1 MSDILAKLLRPRVVE
16 VEERSEHSAKIII
29 EPLERGFGH
38 TLGNAFRRILLS
50 SIPGCA
56 VTEVNIDGVQ
66 HEFSAL
72 EGVQEDVVEILLNLK
87 TLSFMMPDRDEAELM
102 INVSKAGVVTAAD
115 IQLADGVEVAN
126 PEQVICHLD
135 KNASIT
141 MRMKVEKGVGY
152 EPSVNRVD
160 QEDVRPIGQLL
171 LDASFCPVKR
181 VAYDVENARLH
192 QKTNLDKLILDID
205 TDGSIS
211 AEDAVRT
218 AARILVEQ
226 MAIFIDFKIETTVEE
241 KEEEEKLNP
250 ILLKPIDELELTVR
264 SANCLK
270 AENIQYI
277 GDLIQRTEV
286 ELLKTPN
293 LGKKSLNEIK
303 SVLSEMGLT
312 LGVRLENWPPA
323 AIRTAERLIG

>member
-1 MSDILAKLLRPRVVE
+1 MSNVLAKLLRPRVVQ
-16 VEERSEHSAKIII
+16 VDERSNSSAKIII

-38 TLGNAFRRILLS
+38 TIGNAFRRILLS
-50 SIPGCA
+50 SVPGA
-56 VTEVNIDGVQ
+56 AITEVEIDGVQ
-66 HEFSAL
+66 HEFSSI

-87 TLSFMMPDRDEAELM
+87 CVSLAIAGREQVELS
-102 INVSKAGVVTAAD
+102 VSKTGGVVTAGD
-115 IQLADGVEVAN
+115 IQVPDGVKIVN
-126 PEQVICHLD
+126 PDLVICHLD
-135 KNASIT
+135 SKASIS
-141 MRMKVEKGVGY
+141 MRMIAEIGIGY
-152 EPSVNRVD
+152 EPAMNRRNL
-160 QEDVRPIGQLL
+160 EESRPIGQLM
-171 LDASFCPVKR
+171 LDASFCPIKR
-181 VAYDVENARLH
+181 VAYDVENARV
-192 QKTNLDKLILDID
+192 QQNTNLDKLILDID
-205 TDGSIS
+205 TDGSIT
-211 AEDAVRT
+211 AEEAVRT

-226 MAIFIDFKIETTVEE
+226 MAVFIDFTIETTVEE
-241 KEEEEKLNP
+241 VEEEEKLNP

-303 SVLSEMGLT
+303 GVLAEMGLA

-323 AIRTAERLIG
+323 AIRTAERLLG

>member
-16 VEERSEHSAKIII
+16 VDERSDYSAKIII

-38 TLGNAFRRILLS
+38 TIGNAFRRILLS

-56 VTEVNIDGVQ
+56 ITEVNIDGVQ
-66 HEFSAL
+66 HEFSTL
-72 EGVQEDVVEILLNLK
+72 EGVREDVVEILLNLK
-87 TLSFMMPDRDEAELM
+87 TLSFMMPDRDEAEIS
-102 INVSKAGVVTAAD
+102 INATGGTVTAAD
-115 IQLADGVEVAN
+115 IQLPEGVEVAN
-126 PEQVICHLD
+126 PEQVICNLD
-135 KNASIT
+135 KKASIT
-141 MRMKVEKGVGY
+141 MRMTVEKGVGY
-152 EPSVNRVD
+152 EPSTNRMSA
-160 QEDVRPIGQLL
+160 EESRPIGQLV
-171 LDASFCPVKR
+171 LDASFCPVRR
-181 VAYDVENARLH
+181 VSYDVENARLH

-241 KEEEEKLNP
+241 TEEVEKLNP

-303 SVLSEMGLT
+303 GVLSEMGLT

>member
-16 VEERSEHSAKIII
+16 VDERSDYSAKIII

-56 VTEVNIDGVQ
+56 ITEVNIDGVQ
-66 HEFSAL
+66 HEFSTL
-72 EGVQEDVVEILLNLK
+72 EGVREDVVEILLNLK
-87 TLSFMMPDRDEAELM
+87 TLSFIMPDRDEAE
-102 INVSKAGVVTAAD
+102 ISISATGGTVTAAD
-115 IQLADGVEVAN
+115 IQLPDGVEVAN
-126 PEQVICHLD
+126 PEQVICNLD
-135 KNASIT
+135 KKASIT
-141 MRMKVEKGVGY
+141 MRMTVEKGVGY
-152 EPSVNRVD
+152 EPSTARMNT
-160 QEDVRPIGQLL
+160 EESRPIGQLV

-241 KEEEEKLNP
+241 KEEVEKLNP

-303 SVLSEMGLT
+303 GVLSEMGLT

>member
-16 VEERSEHSAKIII
+16 VDERSDYSAKIII

-50 SIPGCA
+50 SIPGSA
-56 VTEVNIDGVQ
+56 ITEVNIDGVQ
-66 HEFSAL
+66 HEFSTL
-72 EGVQEDVVEILLNLK
+72 EGVREDVVEIMLNLK
-87 TLSFMMPDRDEAELM
+87 TLSFIMPDRDEAEIS
-102 INVSKAGVVTAAD
+102 INVTGGTVTAAE
-115 IQLADGVEVAN
+115 IQLPDGVEVAN
-126 PEQVICHLD
+126 PEQVICNLD
-135 KNASIT
+135 KKASIS
-141 MRMKVEKGVGY
+141 MRMMVEKGVGY
-152 EPSVNRVD
+152 EPSANRVATT
-160 QEDVRPIGQLL
+160 EESRPIGQLL

-181 VAYDVENARLH
+181 VSYEVDNARLN

-241 KEEEEKLNP
+241 KEEVEKLNP

-303 SVLSEMGLT
+303 GVLSEMGLT

>member
-1 MSDILAKLLRPRVVE
+1 MSNIVAKVLRHVVSE
-16 VEERSEHSAKIII
+16 VPERADHSAKIIV
-29 EPLERGFGH
+29 EPVERGFGH

-50 SIPGCA
+50 SVPGSA
-56 VTEVNIDGVQ
+56 ITQVEIDGVQ
-66 HEFSAL
+66 HEFSTI
-72 EGVQEDVVEILLNLK
+72 EGVREDVVEILLNLK
-87 TLSFMMPDRDEAELM
+87 NLSFKMPGRDEAE
-102 INVSKAGVVTAAD
+102 ISVKKTGGQVTAAD
-115 IQLADGVEVAN
+115 IELPEGVEVAN

-135 KNASIT
+135 KDASIAI
-141 MRMKVEKGVGY
+141 RMVVETGIGY
-152 EPSVNRVD
+152 EPAINRT
-160 QEDVRPIGQLL
+160 QEEESRPIGHLS

-181 VAYDVENARLH
+181 VAYDVDNARLH

-205 TDGSIS
+205 TDGSIT
-211 AEDAVRT
+211 AEEAVRT

-226 MAIFIDFKIETTVEE
+226 MAIFIDFKIEATVEE

-303 SVLSEMGLT
+303 GVLSEMGLT

-323 AIRTAERLIG
+323 AIRTAERLLG

>member
-1 MSDILAKLLRPRVVE
+1 MSDILAKLLRPKVVD
-16 VEERSEHSAKIII
+16 VDERSDYSAKITI

-56 VTEVNIDGVQ
+56 ITEVNIDGVQ
-66 HEFSAL
+66 HEFSAI
-72 EGVQEDVVEILLNLK
+72 EGVSEDVVEILLNLK
-87 TLSFMMPDRDEAELM
+87 TLAFSMPDRDEAELTLKA
-102 INVSKAGVVTAAD
+102 SKKTITAGD
-115 IQLADGVEVAN
+115 IQLPDGVSVAN
-126 PEQVICHLD
+126 PDVVICHLD
-135 KNASIT
+135 KKTTLNMT
-141 MRMKVEKGVGY
+141 MKLEKGVGY
-152 EPSVNRVD
+152 EPAANR
-160 QEDVRPIGQLL
+160 QTGEESRPIGQLL

-181 VAYDVENARLH
+181 VAYTVDNARLQ

-205 TDGSIS
+205 TDGSMS
-211 AEDAVRT
+211 AEEAVRI

-226 MAIFIDFKIETTVEE
+226 LAIFIDFKIEATVEKE
-241 KEEEEKLNP
+241 EEEEKLNP

-303 SVLSEMGLT
+303 GVLSEMGLT
-312 LGVRLENWPPA
+312 LGVRLDNWPPA

>member
-1 MSDILAKLLRPRVVE
+1 MSDILAKLLRPKVVE
-16 VEERSEHSAKIII
+16 VEERSDYSAKIII
-29 EPLERGFGH
+29 EPLERGFGY

-56 VTEVNIDGVQ
+56 ITEVNIDGVQ
-66 HEFSAL
+66 HEFSTL
-72 EGVQEDVVEILLNLK
+72 EGVREDVVEIMLNLK
-87 TLSFMMPDRDEAELM
+87 TLSFMMPDRDEAEAM
-102 INVSKAGVVTAAD
+102 INVTGGTVTAAD
-115 IQLADGVEVAN
+115 IQLPDGVEVAN
-126 PEQVICHLD
+126 PEQLICNLD
-135 KNASIT
+135 KKASIS
-141 MRMKVEKGVGY
+141 MRLKIEKGVGY
-152 EPSVNRVD
+152 DPSTNRMTN
-160 QEDVRPIGQLL
+160 EESRPIGQLV

-181 VAYDVENARLH
+181 VSYDVENARLH

-303 SVLSEMGLT
+303 AVLSEMGLT

-323 AIRTAERLIG
+323 ALRTAERLIG

>member
-16 VEERSEHSAKIII
+16 VDERSDYSAKIII

-56 VTEVNIDGVQ
+56 ITEVNIDGVQ
-66 HEFSAL
+66 HEFSTL
-72 EGVQEDVVEILLNLK
+72 EGVREDVVEIMLNLK
-87 TLSFMMPDRDEAELM
+87 TLSFIMPDRDEAELS
-102 INVSKAGVVTAAD
+102 INVTGGTVTAAD
-115 IQLADGVEVAN
+115 IQLPDGVEVAN
-126 PEQVICHLD
+126 PEQVICNLD
-135 KNASIT
+135 KKASIN
-141 MRMKVEKGVGY
+141 MRMTVEKGVGY
-152 EPSVNRVD
+152 EPSTSRVAT
-160 QEDVRPIGQLL
+160 EESRPIGQLV

-181 VAYDVENARLH
+181 VSYEVDNARLH
-192 QKTNLDKLILDID
+192 QKTNLDKLTLDID

-241 KEEEEKLNP
+241 TEEVEKLNP

-303 SVLSEMGLT
+303 GVLSEMGLT

>member
-1 MSDILAKLLRPRVVE
+1 MSDILAKLLRPKVVD
-16 VEERSEHSAKIII
+16 VDERSDYSAKITI

-56 VTEVNIDGVQ
+56 ITEVNIDGVQ
-66 HEFSAL
+66 HEFSTI
-72 EGVQEDVVEILLNLK
+72 EGVSEDVVEILLNLK
-87 TLSFMMPDRDEAELM
+87 TLAFSMPDRDEAELTLKA
-102 INVSKAGVVTAAD
+102 SKKTVTAGD
-115 IQLADGVEVAN
+115 IQLPDGVSVAN
-126 PEQVICHLD
+126 PDVVICHLD
-135 KNASIT
+135 KKTSINMT
-141 MRMKVEKGVGY
+141 MKLEKGVGY
-152 EPSVNRVD
+152 EPAANR
-160 QEDVRPIGQLL
+160 QTGEESRPIGQLL

-181 VAYDVENARLH
+181 VAYTVDNARLQ

-205 TDGSIS
+205 TDGSIT
-211 AEDAVRT
+211 AEEAVRI

-226 MAIFIDFKIETTVEE
+226 LAIFIDFKIEATVEKE
-241 KEEEEKLNP
+241 EEEEKLNP

-303 SVLSEMGLT
+303 GVLSEMGLT
-312 LGVRLENWPPA
+312 LGVRLDNWPPA

>member
-16 VEERSEHSAKIII
+16 VDERSDYSAKIII

-56 VTEVNIDGVQ
+56 ITEVNIDGVQ
-66 HEFSAL
+66 HEFSTI
-72 EGVQEDVVEILLNLK
+72 EGVREDVVEILLNLK
-87 TLSFMMPDRDEAELM
+87 TLSFIMPDRDEAE
-102 INVSKAGVVTAAD
+102 ISITAKGGTVTAAD
-115 IQLADGVEVAN
+115 IQLPEGVEVAN
-126 PEQVICHLD
+126 PEQVICNLD
-135 KNASIT
+135 KSASIK
-141 MRMKVEKGVGY
+141 MRMTVEKGVGY
-152 EPSVNRVD
+152 EPSTNRMNA
-160 QEDVRPIGQLL
+160 EESRPIGQLV

-181 VAYDVENARLH
+181 VAYDVENARLN

-241 KEEEEKLNP
+241 TEEVEKLNP

-303 SVLSEMGLT
+303 GVLSEMGLT

>member
-1 MSDILAKLLRPRVVE
+1 MSDILAKLLRPKVVD
-16 VEERSEHSAKIII
+16 VDERSDYSAKITI

-56 VTEVNIDGVQ
+56 ITEVNIDGVQ
-66 HEFSAL
+66 HEFSTI
-72 EGVQEDVVEILLNLK
+72 EGVSEDVVEILLNLK
-87 TLSFMMPDRDEAELM
+87 TLAFSMPDRDQAELTLKA
-102 INVSKAGVVTAAD
+102 SKKTITAGD
-115 IQLADGVEVAN
+115 IQLPDGVSVAN
-126 PEQVICHLD
+126 PDVVICHLD
-135 KNASIT
+135 KKTSLNMT
-141 MRMKVEKGVGY
+141 MKLEKGVGY
-152 EPSVNRVD
+152 EPAANR
-160 QEDVRPIGQLL
+160 QTGEESRPIGQLL

-181 VAYDVENARLH
+181 VAYTVENARLQ

-205 TDGSIS
+205 TDGSMS
-211 AEDAVRT
+211 AEEAVRV

-226 MAIFIDFKIETTVEE
+226 LAIFIDFKIEATVEKE
-241 KEEEEKLNP
+241 EEEEKLNP

-303 SVLSEMGLT
+303 GVLSEMGLT
-312 LGVRLENWPPA
+312 LGVRLDNWPPA

>member
-1 MSDILAKLLRPRVVE
+1 MSDILAKLLRPKVVE
-16 VEERSEHSAKIII
+16 VEERSDYSAKIII

-56 VTEVNIDGVQ
+56 ITEVNIDGVQ
-66 HEFSAL
+66 HEFSTL
-72 EGVQEDVVEILLNLK
+72 EGVREDVVEIMLNLK
-87 TLSFMMPDRDEAELM
+87 TLSFMMPDRDEAEAM
-102 INVSKAGVVTAAD
+102 INVTGGTVTAAD
-115 IQLADGVEVAN
+115 IQLPDGVEVAN
-126 PEQVICHLD
+126 PEQLICNLD
-135 KNASIT
+135 KKASIS
-141 MRMKVEKGVGY
+141 MRLKIEKGVGY
-152 EPSVNRVD
+152 DPSTNRMSN
-160 QEDVRPIGQLL
+160 EESRPIGQLV
-171 LDASFCPVKR
+171 LDASFCPVRR
-181 VAYDVENARLH
+181 VSYDVENARLH

-303 SVLSEMGLT
+303 AVLSEMGLT

-323 AIRTAERLIG
+323 ALRTAERLIG

>member
-1 MSDILAKLLRPRVVE
+1 MSDILAKLLRPKVVE
-16 VEERSEHSAKIII
+16 VDERSDYSAKIVI

-38 TLGNAFRRILLS
+38 TIGNAFRRILLS

-66 HEFSAL
+66 HEFSTL
-72 EGVQEDVVEILLNLK
+72 EGVREDVVEILLNLK
-87 TLSFMMPDRDEAELM
+87 TLSFMMPDRDEAEAM
-102 INVSKAGVVTAAD
+102 INVTGKTVTAAD
-115 IQLADGVEVAN
+115 IQLPDGVEVAN
-126 PEQVICHLD
+126 PDQHICDLD
-135 KNASIT
+135 KKASIS
-141 MRMKVEKGVGY
+141 MRLKIEKGVGY
-152 EPSVNRVD
+152 DPSTNRITT
-160 QEDVRPIGQLL
+160 EESRPIGQLV

-181 VAYDVENARLH
+181 VSYDVENARLH

-303 SVLSEMGLT
+303 GVLSEMGLT

>member
-16 VEERSEHSAKIII
+16 VDERSDYSAKIII

-56 VTEVNIDGVQ
+56 ITEVNIDNVQ
-66 HEFSAL
+66 HEFSTL
-72 EGVQEDVVEILLNLK
+72 EGVREDVVEIMLNLK
-87 TLSFMMPDRDEAELM
+87 TLSFIMPDRDEAELT
-102 INVSKAGVVTAAD
+102 INVTGGTVTAAD
-115 IQLADGVEVAN
+115 IQLPDGVEVAN
-126 PEQVICHLD
+126 PEQVICNLD
-135 KNASIT
+135 KKASIN
-141 MRMKVEKGVGY
+141 MRMTVEKGVGY
-152 EPSVNRVD
+152 EPSTNRAAT
-160 QEDVRPIGQLL
+160 EESRPIGQLV

-181 VAYDVENARLH
+181 VSYAVDNARLH
-192 QKTNLDKLILDID
+192 QKTNLDKLTLDID

-241 KEEEEKLNP
+241 KEEVEKLNP

-303 SVLSEMGLT
+303 GVLSEMGLT

>member
-1 MSDILAKLLRPRVVE
+1 MSDILAKLLRPKVVE
-16 VEERSEHSAKIII
+16 VDERSDYSAKIII

-56 VTEVNIDGVQ
+56 ITEVNIDGVQ
-66 HEFSAL
+66 HEFSTL
-72 EGVQEDVVEILLNLK
+72 EGVREDVVEILLNLK
-87 TLSFMMPDRDEAELM
+87 TLSFIMPDRDEAEAM
-102 INVSKAGVVTAAD
+102 INVTGGTVTAAD
-115 IQLADGVEVAN
+115 IQLPDGVEVAN
-126 PEQVICHLD
+126 PEQLICNLD
-135 KNASIT
+135 KKASIS
-141 MRMKVEKGVGY
+141 MRLKIEKGVGY
-152 EPSVNRVD
+152 DPSTNRISN
-160 QEDVRPIGQLL
+160 EESRPIGQLV

-181 VAYDVENARLH
+181 VSYNVENARLH

-205 TDGSIS
+205 TDGSMS

-303 SVLSEMGLT
+303 GVLSEMGLT

>member
-16 VEERSEHSAKIII
+16 VDERSDYSAKIII

-56 VTEVNIDGVQ
+56 ITEVNIDGVQ
-66 HEFSAL
+66 HEFSTL
-72 EGVQEDVVEILLNLK
+72 EGVREDVVEILLNLK
-87 TLSFMMPDRDEAELM
+87 TLSFIMPDRDEAEIS
-102 INVSKAGVVTAAD
+102 INATGGTVTAAD
-115 IQLADGVEVAN
+115 IQLPEGVEVAN
-126 PEQVICHLD
+126 PEQVICNLD
-135 KNASIT
+135 KKASIT
-141 MRMKVEKGVGY
+141 MRMTVEKGVGY
-152 EPSVNRVD
+152 EPSTARMNT
-160 QEDVRPIGQLL
+160 EESRPIGQLV

-241 KEEEEKLNP
+241 KEEVEKLNP

-303 SVLSEMGLT
+303 GVLSEMGLT

>member
-1 MSDILAKLLRPRVVE
+1 MSDILAKLLRPKVVD
-16 VEERSEHSAKIII
+16 VDERSDYSAKITI

-56 VTEVNIDGVQ
+56 ITEVNIDGVQ
-66 HEFSAL
+66 HEFSTI
-72 EGVQEDVVEILLNLK
+72 EGVSEDVVEILLNLK
-87 TLSFMMPDRDEAELM
+87 TLAFSMPDRDEAELTLKA
-102 INVSKAGVVTAAD
+102 SKKTVTAGD
-115 IQLADGVEVAN
+115 IQLPDGVSVAN
-126 PEQVICHLD
+126 PDVVICHLD
-135 KNASIT
+135 KKTTINMT
-141 MRMKVEKGVGY
+141 MKLEKGVGY
-152 EPSVNRVD
+152 EPAANR
-160 QEDVRPIGQLL
+160 QTGEESRPIGQLL

-181 VAYDVENARLH
+181 VAYNVENARLQ

-205 TDGSIS
+205 TDGSMS
-211 AEDAVRT
+211 AEEAVRI

-226 MAIFIDFKIETTVEE
+226 LAIFIDFKIEATVEKE
-241 KEEEEKLNP
+241 EEEEKLNP

-303 SVLSEMGLT
+303 GVLSEMGLT
-312 LGVRLENWPPA
+312 LGVRLDNWPPA

>member
-16 VEERSEHSAKIII
+16 VDERSDYSAKIII

-56 VTEVNIDGVQ
+56 ITEVNIDGVQ
-66 HEFSAL
+66 HEFSTI
-72 EGVQEDVVEILLNLK
+72 EGVREDVVEILLNLK

-102 INVSKAGVVTAAD
+102 VSATGGTVTAAD
-115 IQLADGVEVAN
+115 IQLPDGVEVAN
-126 PEQVICHLD
+126 PEQVICNLD
-135 KNASIT
+135 KKASIS

-152 EPSVNRVD
+152 EPAVNRNSA
-160 QEDVRPIGQLL
+160 EESRPIGQLV

-181 VAYDVENARLH
+181 VAYDVDNARLN

-303 SVLSEMGLT
+303 GVLSEMGLT

>member
-1 MSDILAKLLRPRVVE
+1 MSDILAKLLRPKVVE
-16 VEERSEHSAKIII
+16 VEERSEFGAKIII

-50 SIPGCA
+50 SVPGCA
-56 VTEVNIDGVQ
+56 ITEVNIDGVQ
-66 HEFSAL
+66 HEFSAI
-72 EGVQEDVVEILLNLK
+72 EGVHEDVVEILLNLK
-87 TLSFMMPDRDEAELM
+87 TLAFTMPERDEAELM
-102 INVSKAGVVTAAD
+102 LNVSKAGPITAAD

-126 PEQVICHLD
+126 PDQIICHLD
-135 KNASIT
+135 KKAQLS

-152 EPSVNRVD
+152 EPSVNRGNHD
-160 QEDVRPIGQLL
+160 ELRPIGQLL

-211 AEDAVRT
+211 AENAVRT

-226 MAIFIDFKIETTVEE
+226 MAIFIDFKIEAAVEE
-241 KEEEEKLNP
+241 EQEEEKLNP
-250 ILLKPIDELELTVR
+250 VLLKPIDELELTVR

-323 AIRTAERLIG
+323 SIRTAERLIG

>member
-1 MSDILAKLLRPRVVE
+1 MSDILARLLRPKVVE
-16 VEERSEHSAKIII
+16 VNERSDYSAKIII

-38 TLGNAFRRILLS
+38 TIGNAFRRILLS

-66 HEFSAL
+66 HEFSTL
-72 EGVQEDVVEILLNLK
+72 EGVREDVVEILLNLK
-87 TLSFMMPDRDEAELM
+87 TLSFIMPDRDEAEAM
-102 INVSKAGVVTAAD
+102 INVTGQQVTAAD
-115 IQLADGVEVAN
+115 IQLPDGVEVAN
-126 PEQVICHLD
+126 PDQHICHLD
-135 KNASIT
+135 KKAAIS
-141 MRMKVEKGVGY
+141 MRLKIEKGVGY
-152 EPSVNRVD
+152 DPSTNRISN
-160 QEDVRPIGQLL
+160 EESRPIGQLV

-181 VAYDVENARLH
+181 VAYEVENARLH

-303 SVLSEMGLT
+303 GVLSEMGLT

>member
-1 MSDILAKLLRPRVVE
+1 MSDILAKLLRPKVVD
-16 VEERSEHSAKIII
+16 VDERSDYSAKITI

-56 VTEVNIDGVQ
+56 ITEVNIDGVQ
-66 HEFSAL
+66 HEFSAI
-72 EGVQEDVVEILLNLK
+72 EGVSEDVVEILLNLK
-87 TLSFMMPDRDEAELM
+87 TLAFSMPDRDEAELSLKA
-102 INVSKAGVVTAAD
+102 SKKTITAGD
-115 IQLADGVEVAN
+115 IQLPDGVSVAN
-126 PEQVICHLD
+126 PDVVICHLD
-135 KNASIT
+135 KKTTLNMT
-141 MRMKVEKGVGY
+141 MKLEKGVGY
-152 EPSVNRVD
+152 EPAANR
-160 QEDVRPIGQLL
+160 QTGEESRPIGQLL

-181 VAYDVENARLH
+181 VAYTVENARLQ

-205 TDGSIS
+205 TDGSMS
-211 AEDAVRT
+211 AEEAVRI
-218 AARILVEQ
+218 AARVLVEQ
-226 MAIFIDFKIETTVEE
+226 LAIFIDFKIEATVEKE
-241 KEEEEKLNP
+241 EEEEKLNP

-303 SVLSEMGLT
+303 GVLSEMGLT
-312 LGVRLENWPPA
+312 LGVRLDNWPPA

>member
-16 VEERSEHSAKIII
+16 VDERSDYSAKIII

-56 VTEVNIDGVQ
+56 ITEVNIDGVQ
-66 HEFSAL
+66 HEFSTL
-72 EGVQEDVVEILLNLK
+72 EGVREDVVEILLNLK
-87 TLSFMMPDRDEAELM
+87 TLSFIMPDREEAELS
-102 INVSKAGVVTAAD
+102 IKATGGTVTAAD
-115 IQLADGVEVAN
+115 IQLPDGVEVAN
-126 PEQVICHLD
+126 PEQVICNLD
-135 KNASIT
+135 KKASIT
-141 MRMKVEKGVGY
+141 MHMTVEKGVGY
-152 EPSVNRVD
+152 EPSTNRVNT
-160 QEDVRPIGQLL
+160 EESRPIGQLV

-181 VAYDVENARLH
+181 VSYEVDNARLH
-192 QKTNLDKLILDID
+192 QKTNLDKLTLDID

-241 KEEEEKLNP
+241 KEEVEKLNP

-303 SVLSEMGLT
+303 AVLSEMGLT

>member
-16 VEERSEHSAKIII
+16 VDERSDYSAKIII

-56 VTEVNIDGVQ
+56 ISEVNIDGVQ
-66 HEFSAL
+66 HEFSTL
-72 EGVQEDVVEILLNLK
+72 EGVREDVVEIMLNLK
-87 TLSFMMPDRDEAELM
+87 TLSFIMPDRDEAEAT
-102 INVSKAGVVTAAD
+102 INVTGGAVTAAD
-115 IQLADGVEVAN
+115 IQLPDGVEVAN
-126 PEQVICHLD
+126 PEQIICNLD
-135 KNASIT
+135 KKSSIS
-141 MRMKVEKGVGY
+141 MRLKIEKGVGY
-152 EPSVNRVD
+152 DPSTNRIST
-160 QEDVRPIGQLL
+160 EESRPIGQLV
-171 LDASFCPVKR
+171 LDASYCPVKR
-181 VAYDVENARLH
+181 VSYNVENARLQ

-303 SVLSEMGLT
+303 GVLSEMGLT

>member
-1 MSDILAKLLRPRVVE
+1 
-16 VEERSEHSAKIII
+16 
-29 EPLERGFGH
+29 
-38 TLGNAFRRILLS
+38 
-50 SIPGCA
+50 
-56 VTEVNIDGVQ
+56 
-66 HEFSAL
+66 L
-72 EGVQEDVVEILLNLK
+72 EGVREDVVEIMLNLK
-87 TLSFMMPDRDEAELM
+87 TLSFIMPDRDEAEIS
-102 INVSKAGVVTAAD
+102 INTTGGTVTAAD
-115 IQLADGVEVAN
+115 IQLPDGVEVAN
-126 PEQVICHLD
+126 PEQVICNLD
-135 KNASIT
+135 KKASIS
-141 MRMKVEKGVGY
+141 MRMTVEKGVGY
-152 EPSVNRVD
+152 EPSTNRVAT
-160 QEDVRPIGQLL
+160 EESRPIGQLL

-181 VAYDVENARLH
+181 VSYEVDNARLH

-241 KEEEEKLNP
+241 KEEVEKLNP

-303 SVLSEMGLT
+303 AVLSEMGLT

>member
-1 MSDILAKLLRPRVVE
+1 MSDILAKLLRPKVVD
-16 VEERSEHSAKIII
+16 VDERSDYSAKITI

-56 VTEVNIDGVQ
+56 ITEVNIDGVQ
-66 HEFSAL
+66 HEFSTI
-72 EGVQEDVVEILLNLK
+72 EGVSEDVVEILLNLK
-87 TLSFMMPDRDEAELM
+87 TLAFSMPDRDEAELTLKA
-102 INVSKAGVVTAAD
+102 SKKTVTAGD
-115 IQLADGVEVAN
+115 IQLPDGVSVAN
-126 PEQVICHLD
+126 PNVVICHLD
-135 KNASIT
+135 KKTSINMT
-141 MRMKVEKGVGY
+141 MKLEKGVGY
-152 EPSVNRVD
+152 EPAANR
-160 QEDVRPIGQLL
+160 QTGEESRPIGQLL

-181 VAYDVENARLH
+181 VAYNVDNARLQ

-205 TDGSIS
+205 TDGSIT
-211 AEDAVRT
+211 AEEAVRI

-226 MAIFIDFKIETTVEE
+226 LAIFIDFKIEATVEKE
-241 KEEEEKLNP
+241 EEEEKLNP

-303 SVLSEMGLT
+303 GVLSEMGLT
-312 LGVRLENWPPA
+312 LGVRLDNWPPA

>member
-16 VEERSEHSAKIII
+16 VNERSDYSAKIII

-56 VTEVNIDGVQ
+56 ITEVNIDGVQ
-66 HEFSAL
+66 HEFSTL
-72 EGVQEDVVEILLNLK
+72 EGVREDVVEILLNLK
-87 TLSFMMPDRDEAELM
+87 TLSFIMPDRDEAEISL
-102 INVSKAGVVTAAD
+102 NATAGTVTAAD
-115 IQLADGVEVAN
+115 IQLPDGVEVAN

-141 MRMKVEKGVGY
+141 MRMTVEKGVGY
-152 EPSVNRVD
+152 EPSTNRINA
-160 QEDVRPIGQLL
+160 EESRPIGQLV

-241 KEEEEKLNP
+241 KEEKEKLNP

-303 SVLSEMGLT
+303 GVLSEMGLT

>member
-16 VEERSEHSAKIII
+16 VDERSDYSAKIII

-50 SIPGCA
+50 SIPGSA
-56 VTEVNIDGVQ
+56 ITEVNIDGVQ
-66 HEFSAL
+66 HEFSTL
-72 EGVQEDVVEILLNLK
+72 EGVREDVVEIMLNLK
-87 TLSFMMPDRDEAELM
+87 TLSFIMPDRDEAEIS
-102 INVSKAGVVTAAD
+102 INVTGGTITAAD
-115 IQLADGVEVAN
+115 IQLPDGVEVAN
-126 PEQVICHLD
+126 PEQVICNLD
-135 KNASIT
+135 KKASIS
-141 MRMKVEKGVGY
+141 MRMVVEKGVGY
-152 EPSVNRVD
+152 EPSTNRVVTT
-160 QEDVRPIGQLL
+160 EESRPIGQLL

-181 VAYDVENARLH
+181 VSYEVDNARLQ

-241 KEEEEKLNP
+241 KEEVEKLNP

-303 SVLSEMGLT
+303 GVLSEMGLT

>member
-1 MSDILAKLLRPRVVE
+1 MSDILAKLLRPKVVD
-16 VEERSEHSAKIII
+16 VDERSDYSAKITI

-56 VTEVNIDGVQ
+56 ITEVNIDGVQ
-66 HEFSAL
+66 HEFSAI
-72 EGVQEDVVEILLNLK
+72 EGVSEDVVEILLNLK
-87 TLSFMMPDRDEAELM
+87 TLAFSMPDRDEAELSLKA
-102 INVSKAGVVTAAD
+102 SKKTITAGD
-115 IQLADGVEVAN
+115 IQLPDGVSVAN
-126 PEQVICHLD
+126 PDVVICHLD
-135 KNASIT
+135 KKTTLNMT
-141 MRMKVEKGVGY
+141 MKLEKGVGY
-152 EPSVNRVD
+152 EPAANR
-160 QEDVRPIGQLL
+160 QTGEESRPIGQLL

-181 VAYDVENARLH
+181 VAYTVENARLQ

-205 TDGSIS
+205 TDGSMS
-211 AEDAVRT
+211 AEEAVRI

-226 MAIFIDFKIETTVEE
+226 LAIFIDFKIEATVEKE
-241 KEEEEKLNP
+241 EEEEKLNP

-303 SVLSEMGLT
+303 GVLSEMGLT
-312 LGVRLENWPPA
+312 LGVRLDNWPPA

>member
-1 MSDILAKLLRPRVVE
+1 MSDILAKLLRPKVVD
-16 VEERSEHSAKIII
+16 VDERSDYSAKITI

-56 VTEVNIDGVQ
+56 ITEVNIDGVQ
-66 HEFSAL
+66 HEFSTI
-72 EGVQEDVVEILLNLK
+72 EGVSEDVVEILLNLK
-87 TLSFMMPDRDEAELM
+87 TLAFSMPDRDEAELTLKA
-102 INVSKAGVVTAAD
+102 SKKTVTAGD
-115 IQLADGVEVAN
+115 IQLPDGVSVAN
-126 PEQVICHLD
+126 PDVVICHLD
-135 KNASIT
+135 KKTSINMT
-141 MRMKVEKGVGY
+141 MKLEKGVGY
-152 EPSVNRVD
+152 EPAANR
-160 QEDVRPIGQLL
+160 QTGEESRPIGQLL

-181 VAYDVENARLH
+181 VAYNVDNARLQ

-205 TDGSIS
+205 TDGSIT
-211 AEDAVRT
+211 AEEAVRI

-226 MAIFIDFKIETTVEE
+226 LAIFIDFKIEATVEKE
-241 KEEEEKLNP
+241 EEEEKLNP

-303 SVLSEMGLT
+303 GVLSEMGLT
-312 LGVRLENWPPA
+312 LGVRLDNWPPA

>member
-1 MSDILAKLLRPRVVE
+1 MSDILAKLLRPKVVE
-16 VEERSEHSAKIII
+16 VNERSDYSAKIII

-38 TLGNAFRRILLS
+38 TIGNAFRRILLS

-66 HEFSAL
+66 HEFSTL
-72 EGVQEDVVEILLNLK
+72 EGVREDVVEILLNLK
-87 TLSFMMPDRDEAELM
+87 TLSFIMPDRDEAEAM
-102 INVSKAGVVTAAD
+102 INVTGQTVTAAD
-115 IQLADGVEVAN
+115 IQLPEGVEVAN
-126 PEQVICHLD
+126 PEQLICHLD
-135 KNASIT
+135 KKASIS
-141 MRMKVEKGVGY
+141 MRLKIEKGVGY
-152 EPSVNRVD
+152 DPSTNRLSS
-160 QEDVRPIGQLL
+160 EESRPIGQLV
-171 LDASFCPVKR
+171 LDASFCPVRR
-181 VAYDVENARLH
+181 VSYDVENARLH

-303 SVLSEMGLT
+303 GVLSEMGLT

>member
-16 VEERSEHSAKIII
+16 VDERSDYSAKIII

-56 VTEVNIDGVQ
+56 ITEVNIDGVQ
-66 HEFSAL
+66 HEFSTL
-72 EGVQEDVVEILLNLK
+72 EGVREDVVEIMLNLK
-87 TLSFMMPDRDEAELM
+87 TLSFMMPDRDEAELS
-102 INVSKAGVVTAAD
+102 INVTGGTVTAAD
-115 IQLADGVEVAN
+115 IQLPDGVEVAN
-126 PEQVICHLD
+126 PEQVICNLD
-135 KNASIT
+135 KKASIN
-141 MRMKVEKGVGY
+141 MRMTVEKGVGY
-152 EPSVNRVD
+152 EPSTNRVAT
-160 QEDVRPIGQLL
+160 EESRPIGQLV

-181 VAYDVENARLH
+181 VSYEVDNARLH
-192 QKTNLDKLILDID
+192 QKTNLDKLTLDID

-241 KEEEEKLNP
+241 KEEVEKLNP

-303 SVLSEMGLT
+303 GVLSEMGLT

>member
-1 MSDILAKLLRPRVVE
+1 MSDILAKLLRPKVVD
-16 VEERSEHSAKIII
+16 VDERSDYSAKITI

-56 VTEVNIDGVQ
+56 ITEVNIDGVQ
-66 HEFSAL
+66 HEFSAI
-72 EGVQEDVVEILLNLK
+72 EGVSEDVVEILLNLK
-87 TLSFMMPDRDEAELM
+87 TLAFSMPDRDEAELSLKA
-102 INVSKAGVVTAAD
+102 SKKTITAGD
-115 IQLADGVEVAN
+115 IQLPDGVSVAN
-126 PEQVICHLD
+126 PDVVICHLD
-135 KNASIT
+135 KKTTLNMT
-141 MRMKVEKGVGY
+141 MKLEKGVGY
-152 EPSVNRVD
+152 EPAANR
-160 QEDVRPIGQLL
+160 QTGEESRPIGQLL

-181 VAYDVENARLH
+181 VAYTVDNARLQ

-205 TDGSIS
+205 TDGSMS
-211 AEDAVRT
+211 AEEAVRI

-226 MAIFIDFKIETTVEE
+226 LALFIDFKIEATVEKE
-241 KEEEEKLNP
+241 EEEEKLNP

-303 SVLSEMGLT
+303 GVLSEMGLT
-312 LGVRLENWPPA
+312 LGVRLDNWPPA

>member
-16 VEERSEHSAKIII
+16 VDERSDYSAKIII

-56 VTEVNIDGVQ
+56 ISEVNIDGVQ
-66 HEFSAL
+66 HEFSTL
-72 EGVQEDVVEILLNLK
+72 EGVREDVVEIMLNLK
-87 TLSFMMPDRDEAELM
+87 TLSFIMPDRDEAEAM
-102 INVSKAGVVTAAD
+102 VNVTGGAVTAAD
-115 IQLADGVEVAN
+115 IQLPDGVEVAN
-126 PEQVICHLD
+126 PEQVICNLD
-135 KNASIT
+135 KKASIS
-141 MRMKVEKGVGY
+141 MRLKIEKGVGY
-152 EPSVNRVD
+152 DPSTNRISS
-160 QEDVRPIGQLL
+160 EESRPIGQLV
-171 LDASFCPVKR
+171 LDASYCPVKR
-181 VAYDVENARLH
+181 VSYDVENARLH

-303 SVLSEMGLT
+303 GVLSEMGLT

>member
-16 VEERSEHSAKIII
+16 VDERSDYSAKIII

-56 VTEVNIDGVQ
+56 VTEVNIDDVQ
-66 HEFSAL
+66 HEFSTL
-72 EGVQEDVVEILLNLK
+72 EGVREDVVEILLNLK
-87 TLSFMMPDRDEAELM
+87 TLSFMMPDRDEAELS
-102 INVSKAGVVTAAD
+102 ISAKGGTVTAAD
-115 IQLADGVEVAN
+115 IQLPDGVEVAN
-126 PEQVICHLD
+126 PEQVICNLD
-135 KNASIT
+135 KTASIN
-141 MRMKVEKGVGY
+141 MRMTVEKGVGY
-152 EPSVNRVD
+152 EPSTNRMNP
-160 QEDVRPIGQLL
+160 EESRPIGQLV

-181 VAYDVENARLH
+181 VAYDVENARLN
-192 QKTNLDKLILDID
+192 QKTNLDKLILDIE

-241 KEEEEKLNP
+241 TEEVEKLNP

-303 SVLSEMGLT
+303 GVLSEMGLT

>member
-16 VEERSEHSAKIII
+16 VDERSDYSAKIII

-66 HEFSAL
+66 HEFSTI
-72 EGVQEDVVEILLNLK
+72 EGVREDVVEILLNLK
-87 TLSFMMPDRDEAELM
+87 TLSFMMPDRDEAEIM
-102 INVSKAGVVTAAD
+102 VSATGGTVTAAD
-115 IQLADGVEVAN
+115 LQLPDGVEVAN

-135 KNASIT
+135 KKASIS

-152 EPSVNRVD
+152 DPSTNRLSS
-160 QEDVRPIGQLL
+160 EESRPIGQLV

-303 SVLSEMGLT
+303 GVLSEMGLT

>member
-16 VEERSEHSAKIII
+16 VDERSDYSAKIII

-56 VTEVNIDGVQ
+56 ITEVNIDGVQ
-66 HEFSAL
+66 HEFSTI
-72 EGVQEDVVEILLNLK
+72 EGVREDVVEILLNLK
-87 TLSFMMPDRDEAELM
+87 TLSFIMPDRDEAEIM
-102 INVSKAGVVTAAD
+102 ITATGGTVTAAD
-115 IQLADGVEVAN
+115 MQLPDGVEVAN

-135 KNASIT
+135 KKASIS

-152 EPSVNRVD
+152 DPSTNRLSS
-160 QEDVRPIGQLL
+160 EESRPIGQLV

-303 SVLSEMGLT
+303 GVLSEMGLT

>member
-1 MSDILAKLLRPRVVE
+1 MSDILAKLLRPKVVE
-16 VEERSEHSAKIII
+16 VEERSDYSAKIII

-56 VTEVNIDGVQ
+56 ITEVNIDGVQ
-66 HEFSAL
+66 HEFSTL
-72 EGVQEDVVEILLNLK
+72 EGVREDVVEIMLNLK
-87 TLSFMMPDRDEAELM
+87 TLSFMMPDRDEAEAM
-102 INVSKAGVVTAAD
+102 INVTGGTVTAAD
-115 IQLADGVEVAN
+115 IQLPDGVEVAN
-126 PEQVICHLD
+126 PEQLICNLD
-135 KNASIT
+135 KKASIS
-141 MRMKVEKGVGY
+141 MRLKIEKGVGY
-152 EPSVNRVD
+152 DPSTNRMTN
-160 QEDVRPIGQLL
+160 EESRPIGQLV

-181 VAYDVENARLH
+181 VSYDVENARLH

-303 SVLSEMGLT
+303 AVLSEMGLT

-323 AIRTAERLIG
+323 ALRTAERLIG

>member
-1 MSDILAKLLRPRVVE
+1 MSDILAKLLRPKVVD
-16 VEERSEHSAKIII
+16 VDERSDYSATITI

-38 TLGNAFRRILLS
+38 TLGNAFRRMLLS
-50 SIPGCA
+50 SMPGCA
-56 VTEVNIDGVQ
+56 ITEVNIDGVQ
-66 HEFSAL
+66 HEFSTI
-72 EGVQEDVVEILLNLK
+72 EGVSEDVVDILLNLK
-87 TLSFMMPDRDEAELM
+87 TLAFSMPDRDEAELTLS
-102 INVSKAGVVTAAD
+102 VSKKTVTAGD
-115 IQLADGVEVAN
+115 IQLPDGVTISN
-126 PEQVICHLD
+126 PDVVICQLD
-135 KNASIT
+135 KKTKLNMT
-141 MRMKVEKGVGY
+141 MKVEKGVGY
-152 EPSVNRVD
+152 EPAANRLNN
-160 QEDVRPIGQLL
+160 EESRPIGQLL

-181 VAYDVENARLH
+181 VAYTVDNARLH

-205 TDGSIS
+205 TDGSIT

-226 MAIFIDFKIETTVEE
+226 MDIFIDFKIEATVEKE
-241 KEEEEKLNP
+241 EEEEKLNP

-293 LGKKSLNEIK
+293 LGK
-303 SVLSEMGLT
+303 
-312 LGVRLENWPPA
+312 
-323 AIRTAERLIG
+323 